1 MPGTGLAG
9 PNKGAM
15 TTAAERR
22 SSLGGSTL
30 VLAAFV
36 ALFCGGLVVY
46 GWMHG
51 GARETAPGSSAHAA
65 SAAAPSTTVGD

>member
-1 MPGTGLAG
+1 
-9 PNKGAM
+9 M

-22 SSLGGSTL
+22 SSFGASTL

-51 GARETAPGSSAHAA
+51 GRDTTSAASTHAA
-65 SAAAPSTTVGD
+65 SAAASSATVRD